1 MVAAHACRRL
11 RIFSLILPLVTG
23 CGESQKVGVESAA
36 SVYARTDTN
45 ATTIYSP
52 RVRTR
57 LRFGEGAIDATYAL
71 DSWTGAS
78 VDIVTAATGAVHEVR
93 QEVNAGA
100 SYNFSN
106 VSVGGSYRYSTE
118 NDYWSHGGVANLS
131 IDMAQHNTTLAFA
144 AFGASDIVGRAGWAS
159 FRRPQRS
166 LGGRASL
173 TQVLGRNA
181 VGQLSYELTR
191 ITGYQAS
198 PYRFVAI
205 GGQGTC
211 AGSAE
216 FCVPESHPHERLRH
230 AVGAYE
236 RTALGKYVSLGLR
249 YRFYIDD
256 WQVMSH
262 TMEPDFSFLLGDYGR
277 LSVTYRYYTQGA
289 AYFYLPRYIGEASE
303 QRYVTRDRK
312 LSTLY
317 DNQLGLIYEQGF
329 ELGESGGY
337 MLTTGLRAS
346 VTRIVYQAFVGLHQV
361 DVLEASLS
369 LGLDFR

>member
-1 MVAAHACRRL
+1 VQSAAVAA
-11 RIFSLILPLVTG
+11 
-23 CGESQKVGVESAA
+23 
-36 SVYARTDTN
+36 YARTDTN

-57 LRFGEGAIDATYAL
+57 LRFGDGAIDGTYAL

-78 VDIVTAATGAVHEVR
+78 IDIVTAATKAVHELR
-93 QEVNAGA
+93 HEVNAGA
-100 SYNFSN
+100 SYDFSN
-106 VSVGGSYRYSTE
+106 VSVGASYRYSTE

-131 IDMAQHNTTLAFA
+131 VDMAQNNTTLAFA
-144 AFGASDIVGRAGWAS
+144 AFGSDDVVGRAGSPS

-166 LGGRASL
+166 LGGRVSL
-173 TQVLGRNA
+173 TQVLGRIA

-216 FCVPESHPHERLRH
+216 LCVPESHPHERMRH
-230 AVGAYE
+230 AASAYE
-236 RTALGKYVSLGLR
+236 RTALGKYASLGLQ

-262 TMEPDFSFLLGDYGR
+262 TLEPDLAFLLGEHGR
-277 LSVTYRYYTQGA
+277 LALTYRYYTQQA
-289 AYFYLPRYIGEASE
+289 AYFYLPRYIGEASQ

-317 DNQLGLIYEQGF
+317 DNQLGLVYEHGF
-329 ELGESGGY
+329 ELGESGATV
-337 MLTTGLRAS
+337 LTTGLRAS
-346 VTRIVYQAFVGLHQV
+346 VTRIVYQAFVGLRRV
-361 DVLEASLS
+361 DVLEGTLS
-369 LGLDFR
+369 LGLDWR